1 MGNTFSQPTCKHCG
15 GQRQLQATGRPGE
28 YCSTKCRQAAHRQ
41 RKAPTS
47 APDTEQFDQVL
58 RIQLGQIT
66 DKAREILLAI
76 EDPAAAV
83 DGPMEQM
90 VRLQVLAE
98 HLTPHMVARTKQR
111 GASWERIGS
120 LLGMSQDTARKKWS
134 LPVRRG
140 FPTQRPAPAAP
151 HSAPPVGSGPP
162 TDPEPT
168 EEGPDGITP
177 APMPPASVGAVPGLA
192 GQDLATV
199 LSSLQ
204 RASGLSLRT
213 LAARTGLSPSYLSRM
228 MSGERFPV
236 WKKVATLARA
246 CGADP
251 EVLRRVWEASSARRD
266 NRPRNDS
273 LAAALRFLH
282 LRAGSPT
289 PWAIA
294 VTSGNELDQDHI
306 SALLDGTET
315 GDWDQVKR
323 LIQLLDG
330 EPSYFLPLWEA
341 EAATRSTEPDTTP
354 APPSVKPPAPEG
366 LTPASARVEE
376 LLTAFKDALG
386 PQRPAHPSLLRRTL
400 AAPIP
405 GVTHWSG
412 R

>member
-1 MGNTFSQPTCKHCG
+1 MGNTFSHPTCKHCG

-41 RKAPTS
+41 RRAPS
-47 APDTEQFDQVL
+47 DPPDTEPYDQAL
-58 RIQLGQIT
+58 RIQLSQIA
-66 DKAREILLAI
+66 DKAREILLAL
-76 EDPAAAV
+76 EDPGTEPTA
-83 DGPMEQM
+83 PLEQM
-90 VRLQVLAE
+90 VRLQVVAE

-111 GASWERIGS
+111 GASWERIGA
-120 LLGMSQDTARKKWS
+120 LLGMSKDTARKKWS

-140 FPTQRPAPAAP
+140 LAPQRTVPAPPRTAGPTALVPADPDSAGDGADRHPPAPRGSAAAP
-151 HSAPPVGSGPP
+151 ALPL
-162 TDPEPT
+162 
-168 EEGPDGITP
+168 
-177 APMPPASVGAVPGLA
+177 LA

-213 LAARTGLSPSYLSRM
+213 LASRTGMSPSFLSRM
-228 MSGERFPV
+228 MSGERFPS
-236 WKKVATLARA
+236 WQRTAALARA

-251 EVLRRVWEASSARRD
+251 EVLRRVWEAANARRD
-266 NRPRNDS
+266 NQPRPAS

-294 VTSGNELDQDHI
+294 VTSGGELDQHVIAD
-306 SALLDGTET
+306 LLAGDAT
-315 GDWDQVKR
+315 GLWPEVQR
-323 LIQLLDG
+323 LVQLLDG
-330 EPSYFLPLWEA
+330 EPAYFLPLWEA
-341 EAATRSTEPDTTP
+341 EAAEHPTEPSSFALQPPTARSTPERTR
-354 APPSVKPPAPEG
+354 PPS
-366 LTPASARVEE
+366 TRVEE
-376 LLTAFKDALG
+376 LLAAFKDALG
-386 PQRPAHPSLLRRTL
+386 PPRHTQPSLVRRCL